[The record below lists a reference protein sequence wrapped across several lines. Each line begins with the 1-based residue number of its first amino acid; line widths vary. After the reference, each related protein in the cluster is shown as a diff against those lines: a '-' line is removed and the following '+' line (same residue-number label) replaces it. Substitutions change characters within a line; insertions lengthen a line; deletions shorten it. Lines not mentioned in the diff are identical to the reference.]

1 MTPHN
6 ILIKQGKVYIFHK
19 KIIFI
24 TRINEIML
32 LMYLLT
38 ANSLRMRGTMNDN
51 DRSTLSVS
59 NWSSVFLTL
68 ACIKLFQLFSKF
80 LWEFILLH

>member
-1 MTPHN
+1 
-6 ILIKQGKVYIFHK
+6 
-19 KIIFI
+19 
-24 TRINEIML
+24 
-32 LMYLLT
+32 MYLLT

-68 ACIKLFQLFSKF
+68 AYIKLFQLFSKF
-80 LWEFILLH
+80 LWEFILSH